1 MTNRAHLSVAVLAL
15 SLACNGSGPPPEH
28 YGFLALLGRD
38 TVSLESVTRTGSTLV
53 SDEVDRFPRVRRRHT
68 RITLAPDG
76 SIRHLE
82 MDIRTPSE
90 PTSERLRHVIA
101 EVTN

>member
-1 MTNRAHLSVAVLAL
+1 MPASRPGCGMVRLLMMSIALVACRASD
-15 SLACNGSGPPPEH
+15 PPQR

-38 TVSLESVTRTGSTLV
+38 TISVESVTRTADTLV

-68 RITLAPDG
+68 RITLGPGG

-82 MDIRTPSE
+82 IDITGHSE
-90 PTSERLRHVIA
+90 HPGQRG
-101 EVTN
+101 